1 MFKRAPR
8 TIRGLSL
15 VVAGVSCLLT
25 LVVGVMTF
33 SLVHHEIERQLDRR
47 IELETQALLGTY
59 RRTDFETLV
68 REVDDRARSAAR
80 GTIGYLSGRSE
91 TDSRMGYLVVDAEGR
106 RRGGDFDGAMPK
118 AGWSEFARYRR
129 PDGSAG
135 VAQAMNLALDGGGRL
150 VVVADRSAL
159 MAVDRKMI
167 RLALM
172 QVGLVAAVAVLA
184 TFWFGRVVQRR
195 LESIHGAAGD
205 IMAGDLSRRMPLD
218 GSDGEFDQLAKVLNQ
233 MLVRI
238 EDLMSN
244 LKQVSG
250 DIAHDL
256 RTPLTRLRARLED
269 LDTAGTQAIDPDG
282 LEGALREVDEL
293 QALLSGLLALSEI
306 EGHSVRDRFAPV
318 DLAAAIA
325 DLAEAYEPDFE
336 AAGQRLITDLAPAQ
350 VRGDRPLLLQAL
362 SNLLDNSLTHAGTG
376 AQVRLAVST
385 QARRVRIDF
394 GDDGPGVPSQARER
408 IFQRFVRL
416 DPSRSAPGH
425 GLGLATVAAIIE
437 AHGGSIRVVPS
448 ERGLVYVIDLPA
460 LEDR

>member
-1 MFKRAPR
+1 MFKRSPR

-47 IELETQALLGTY
+47 IELETQALIGAY
-59 RRTDFETLV
+59 RRTDFATLV
-68 REVDDRARSAAR
+68 REVDDRARPSPR

-91 TDSRMGYLVVDAEGR
+91 ADSRMAYLVIDSEGR
-106 RRGGDFDGAMPK
+106 RRGGDFDGATPK

-135 VAQAMNLALDGGGRL
+135 VAQAMNVALDDGGRL
-150 VVVADRSAL
+150 IVAADRGAL
-159 MAVDRKMI
+159 MAIDRKMI
-167 RLALM
+167 RLFLM
-172 QVGLVAAVAVLA
+172 QVGLVAGVAVLA

-195 LESIHGAAGD
+195 LESIQGAAED

-218 GSDGEFDQLAKVLNQ
+218 GSNGEFDQLAKVLNQ

-238 EDLMSN
+238 EDLMGN

-269 LDTAGTQAIDPDG
+269 LDAAGADRERI
-282 LEGALREVDEL
+282 EGALREVDDL
-293 QALLSGLLALSEI
+293 QSLLSGLLALSEI
-306 EGHSVRDRFAPV
+306 EGQSVRDRFTRV

-325 DLAEAYEPDFE
+325 DLIEAYEPALE
-336 AAGQRLITDLAPAQ
+336 ASGQSLVSDLKPAI
-350 VRGDRPLLLQAL
+350 VRGDRPLLLQAF
-362 SNLLDNSLTHAGTG
+362 SNLLDNSLAHAGAG
-376 AQVRLAVST
+376 ARITVDLTSAEGGVRLQFA
-385 QARRVRIDF
+385 
-394 GDDGPGVPSQARER
+394 DDGPGVPIEARER
-408 IFQRFVRL
+408 IFRRFVRL
-416 DPSRSAPGH
+416 DLSRSVPGH
-425 GLGLATVAAIIE
+425 GLGLATVAAIIS
-437 AHGGSIRVVPS
+437 AHGGSIRVLPTK
-448 ERGLVYVIDLPA
+448 RGLAYAIEMPA
-460 LEDR
+460 MD